1 MNPPGS
7 TDKPLDLTSEA
18 AQKETEAKAA
28 AEKSKETAAAAP
40 DQREQALST
49 ATESMRREV
58 AAKQAALTAAGR
70 SLDAPTQRYLEQY
83 FQSAIHRFDADKDG
97 KISEQES
104 KAFHDSML
112 KKTNEIVGGM
122 IEAGKAEKKM
132 EKAAE
137 KAEKIDTKEAQK
149 SLESVQA
156 LGDLTDLQQAN
167 GELQKI
173 QSQNGAF
180 QQTVQT
186 QLEGVQQFSKSFNE
200 FQQAQEGF
208 GHFAQL
214 WDAVVNST
222 ERSLA
227 IASMK
232 ASLETTRGAVDAT
245 LTALRDKQKILDANG
260 EKIKAAF
267 TRTRQEAI
275 KAREEKKAEV
285 EKAKQEQADQIE
297 ARKKEYA
304 RLEAEKKKLE
314 ARRKEIAERQAKSE
328 KIRADWRQQNEQERI
343 KTQKTNCGHEKDD
356 ILAELHG
363 FGLIL
368 DNPDIPPSV
377 KDGIRKDYEAAKAR
391 QQKNKL
397 ALEVIDLKE
406 KSGAEFA
413 QKLDADQKIAAQ
425 ELQTADSHLAR
436 QRESQLSLQQNID
449 LLNDLQSQY
458 ATSSAEV
465 DKYYNEKIKI
475 LDEQA
480 ESVDDDF
487 VLNSSMAR
495 QQSITALEQAKT
507 SLSGLSVETAGLF
520 NPMVMLGSLSKGIGG
535 LLHSAAKSIDGST
548 REALNLSRKGEG
560 AAEDVAYYASQILSV
575 FSGFVSGGLELGGGI
590 FTLSGGIISDIGSI
604 GTALANRDSKH
615 LKFPTIAGLGAIIG
629 YDSVTGEFTWDKV
642 GDTWWAM
649 GKALV
654 GYGENW
660 GYHKDPVTGEEQWRD
675 EYGTAIGKSVF
686 NVLSMFV
693 GAGAVGAGA
702 KAGAAAGKVGMV
714 GRAGL
719 AANVAR
725 NAAIEAARAAGKS
738 AGMFTGRGAQ
748 MLAFAKSLA
757 QNLRPAA
764 LAEATKAAK
773 IAPGGKATQAAAFGR
788 SVASSAFETTAA
800 AGRAAWKATTKTGRA
815 GLEAARKLRY
825 TPKQA
830 IWGAAVAGAK
840 ATGWALKTSAKI
852 TYEIAM
858 MPYRIA
864 WGFGK
869 GVRGLGREVLT
880 PAIAASQRMGRAAK
894 IMEQYGDDYAK
905 AQQSIR
911 RIIDDDPVLSKK
923 AMEIENAG
931 LAPEIAAQRRLALEA
946 EAAKKLVATEPHLA
960 EAYANFR
967 GAARE
972 MTKDTETVLAST
984 RKSIDS
990 VKRDP
995 GMKSAHDRYAELRNE
1010 LNKKPQD
1017 TAAKQAL
1024 DDFEADPVRMGKA
1037 RRYQEALNAETHMV
1051 KLADELKQLS
1061 TDIVGQHSD
1070 DAARLVDEINEA
1082 RAVHAPPDAPAYGT
1096 AITDTPAF
1104 AREFRSKYNEA
1115 VQKRNY
1121 DAISEMVDSLGI
1133 HRPEGPLIGV
1143 LDGMSTRARLRIPD
1157 EPLTAKVTDKLRET
1171 VSKKL
1176 DEAVKSGNYR
1186 AYQEFSDKLRAA
1198 GNRDIA
1204 AYLDWAEDVFK
1215 KHPNEA
1221 GTMILASERDFLTAL
1236 KVNQGLALKSF
1247 EQYTKRI
1254 ERGIEIGQLR
1264 KLMKRQDLTT
1274 HWEAALEQIHQRV
1287 TLRNR
1292 QISLSADAALNLIRS
1307 ESRYAGALTP
1317 DLTAAEAALR
1327 LERIYG
1333 KSDLGKTAA
1342 LRPGSREVA
1351 TDIKLKDG
1359 VYSIQVADD
1368 GLVRLID
1375 AQGNP
1380 VLPKAATT
1388 SPAAVPAATVSAV
1401 PSTAPTPTA
1410 TPAALPKASP
1420 AMRQI
1425 NAREAR
1431 LEAAINQDPTL
1442 QALAAQGDA
1451 GLLIARGRAR
1461 IAEYRS
1467 RVGTVHLER
1476 RLQSLQDDLK
1486 NAKNANNP
1494 ADIQKAKTALDDFI
1508 GDPAYLEYQRYGT
1521 AERAVSRAETSF
1533 NRGRNPIEYL
1543 RSAQKNLVRDDLV
1556 NRLNAKLTPEEAAEL
1571 LARESLPAARGGAG
1585 GARLAGQVDDLG
1597 TVTLKG
1603 GKQYQVRML
1612 ESGELRLFDDA
1623 GQVVT
1628 PTARPAA
1635 APTTAPAAAA
1645 TTPAAAQAAP
1655 TATPTAAP
1663 AIPRKAPAER
1673 MREAVATREQAIRDI
1688 GRGRERVLQLEER
1701 IPQLQ
1706 QRIEAMEVRGVSG
1719 PRLKAARE
1727 SLVSLQDEL
1736 DRLNVAVAE
1745 NAQKLWATR
1754 GDYWKARLLQ
1764 KGQDIRQYVAVQ
1776 RRIDWLKAKNKT
1788 LGELAAKGVQVLR
1801 NPAKNLWESLKKQ
1814 VDTTII
1820 SRTNTPGDL
1829 AKMHLFAR
1837 AGMEVTSRL
1846 EALQAAAAPRLPAA
1860 LPILAELRRDQ
1871 YNILAEIQKGADR
1884 SLGLP
1889 GDEEFAALSPQEQTA
1904 ALGAAYRRLEGGGGL
1919 PEEGGIYTD
1928 VQKQYIGDKK
1938 QLARQALAGL
1948 GTEGTELTPQSVTA
1962 ALDNAFGPQG
1972 LNDSRVDYQIEVE
1985 GLKIKVDQDGNRTY
1999 EGIDGWVASAPT
2011 RTLVRGVLGEV
2022 EQNHGAI
2029 TPAELAKANQNKP
2042 VNDLEEFQKYLQEA
2056 VRAAVAGKNGDLT
2069 LQPGAI
2075 VESPSLNAEGE
2086 PLFTARVDANSKI
2099 EVTVDPA
2106 WASATYEA
2114 IKSRPDQQ
2122 VKPAPERIAGAPR
2135 RAPRRAPETS
2145 ETPDDEN
2152 WDPDNPY
2159 S

>member
-40 DQREQALST
+40 DQREKALST

-480 ESVDDDF
+480 ESVDDF
-487 VLNSSMAR
+487 VLKRSMAR

-507 SLSGLSVETAGLF
+507 SLAGLSVEAKGF
-520 NPMVMLGSLSKGIGG
+520 WHFINPLEAVGSLSKGIGG
-535 LLHSAAKSIDGST
+535 ALHSAAQSIDGWT
-548 REALNLSRKGEG
+548 RDVLNMTRNSKDTADQMIYYGTQFLS
-560 AAEDVAYYASQILSV
+560 I

-590 FTLSGGIISDIGSI
+590 YTLAGGLVSDIGSI
-604 GTALANRDSKH
+604 GTALMTRDSKKMH
-615 LKFPTIAGLGAIIG
+615 FETFAGLGAIIG
-629 YDSVTGEFTWDKV
+629 YDAAKGSFSWEKV
-642 GDTWWAM
+642 GETWGAM
-649 GKALV
+649 GKAII

-660 GYHKDPVTGEEQWRD
+660 GTHKDPVIGKEEQRD

-693 GAGAVGAGA
+693 GVGEAKLAAQGGATAA
-702 KAGAAAGKVGMV
+702 RLGAATSTI

-719 AANVAR
+719 AAKVAR
-725 NAAIEAARAAGKS
+725 LAALDAAKAAGKT

-748 MLAFAKSLA
+748 MLAFAKSLT
-757 QNLRPAA
+757 QSLRPAA

-788 SVASSAFETTAA
+788 SIASSALDTTVA
-800 AGRAAWKATTKTGRA
+800 AGRAAGRGLGTARQAAGRGMRGLRDAWQHPWRTAGRA
-815 GLEAARKLRY
+815 AIGTAKGVGWTIQKAA
-825 TPKQA
+825 Q
-830 IWGAAVAGAK
+830 
-840 ATGWALKTSAKI
+840 I
-852 TYEIAM
+852 TYAIAV
-858 MPYRIA
+858 MPYRLT

-869 GVRGLGREVLT
+869 AVRNFGRGGT
-880 PAIAASQRMGRAAK
+880 DRAALLAAKSSQRFGAAAET
-894 IMEQYGDDYAK
+894 MRLYGDDYAK
-905 AQQSIR
+905 AQQSLR

-923 AMEIENAG
+923 AMEIENAS
-931 LAPEIAAQRRLALEA
+931 LSPEVAAQRRLALEA
-946 EAAKKLVATEPHLA
+946 EAAQKLVITEPRLA
-960 EAYANFR
+960 EAYLGFR
-967 GAARE
+967 RASNQLMEEAEGYLAA
-972 MTKDTETVLAST
+972 T
-984 RKSIDS
+984 RKEVGRVSKNPEMRTAFEEYERLS
-990 VKRDP
+990 LEAKSGTKEARTALEEFENDP
-995 GMKSAHDRYAELRNE
+995 L
-1010 LNKKPQD
+1010 
-1017 TAAKQAL
+1017 
-1024 DDFEADPVRMGKA
+1024 RMGNA
-1037 RRYQEALNAETHMV
+1037 RRYREAQAAEAE
-1051 KLADELKQLS
+1051 LAALRTRIDDFQQS
-1061 TDIVGQHSD
+1061 IVGQHSD
-1070 DAARLVDEINEA
+1070 DASRLADEVNEA
-1082 RAVHAPPDAPAYGT
+1082 RTVHAPDDAPAYGT
-1096 AITDTPAF
+1096 AITDTPSF
-1104 AREFRSKYNEA
+1104 AKEFRRDFDRAYAAKNYQA
-1115 VQKRNY
+1115 V
-1121 DAISEMVDSLGI
+1121 EELLDSLGTY
-1133 HRPEGPLIGV
+1133 RDGRLAEVLEGFRRRREL
-1143 LDGMSTRARLRIPD
+1143 AIPD
-1157 EPLTAKVTDKLRET
+1157 EPSLAARVTDKWRQQLVEE
-1171 VSKKL
+1171 L
-1176 DEAVKSGNYR
+1176 DQAHGSGKFTS
-1186 AYQEFSDKLRAA
+1186 YQAFRDRYYGRSAA
-1198 GNRDIA
+1198 LDQYIDWVEDI
-1204 AYLDWAEDVFK
+1204 YK
-1215 KHPNEA
+1215 KHPAEA
-1221 GTMILASERDFLTAL
+1221 HSLVFSGERDFSAAL
-1236 KVNQGLALKSF
+1236 KANQKVSLDLFDQWAEKISEGKSL
-1247 EQYTKRI
+1247 EV
-1254 ERGIEIGQLR
+1254 LR
-1264 KLMKRQDLTT
+1264 AEMQAANLPT
-1274 HWEAALEQIHQRV
+1274 HWQAALEQMQQRV
-1287 TLRNR
+1287 ALRNR
-1292 QISLSADAALNLIRS
+1292 QIALTADSALNRIRA
-1307 ESRYAGALTP
+1307 EYSRVVSP
-1317 DLTAAEAALR
+1317 EMTAAEAAQR
-1327 LERIYG
+1327 LEKVYG
-1333 KSDLGKTAA
+1333 SEGLGQSAA
-1342 LRPGSREVA
+1342 RRPGIREVA
-1351 TDIKLKDG
+1351 KDIRLKDG
-1359 VYSIQVADD
+1359 LFDLRVMDD
-1368 GLVRLID
+1368 GTIRLINKTD
-1375 AQGNP
+1375 GTP
-1380 VLPKAATT
+1380 VLPQTKAAQAAPAPT
-1388 SPAAVPAATVSAV
+1388 SAPAAAPAAPVSA
-1401 PSTAPTPTA
+1401 PAPAPA
-1410 TPAALPKASP
+1410 TPPRLSA
-1420 AMRQI
+1420 AMRGLES
-1425 NAREAR
+1425 REAK
-1431 LEAAINQDPTL
+1431 LQTAIDNNATWKD
-1442 QALAAQGDA
+1442 LAAQGDA

-1467 RVGTVHLER
+1467 QVGTVHLER

-1486 NAKNANNP
+1486 NAKNVNNP
-1494 ADIQKAKTALDDFI
+1494 ADIQKAQTALDDFTRE
-1508 GDPAYLEYQRYGT
+1508 PAYLEYQRYRA
-1521 AERAVSRAETSF
+1521 AERAINNAETIF
-1533 NRGRNPIEYL
+1533 NQGKNPIDFL
-1543 RSAQKNLVRDDLV
+1543 RNAQKNLVRNELIE
-1556 NRLNAKLTPEEAAEL
+1556 RLNTRLTPEEAAEL
-1571 LARESLPAARGGAG
+1571 LARESLPAARGGVG

-1603 GKQYQVRML
+1603 GKKYHVRML
-1612 ESGELRLFDDA
+1612 ENGELRLFDDA
-1623 GQVVT
+1623 DQVIT
-1628 PTARPAA
+1628 PTVRPAA

-1645 TTPAAAQAAP
+1645 KPAP
-1655 TATPTAAP
+1655 SAAP

-1673 MREAVATREQAIRDI
+1673 MREAVAIREQAIRDI

-1727 SLVSLQDEL
+1727 SLISLQDEL
-1736 DRLNVAVAE
+1736 ERLNVTVSE

-1814 VDTTII
+1814 ADSTLPLGEGATAEF
-1820 SRTNTPGDL
+1820 
-1829 AKMHLFAR
+1829 AKMYLFAR
-1837 AGMEVTSRL
+1837 AGLEVTNRL